1 MSGDEKLTPYPE
13 VPAKPDLPKLKRRF
27 FKTGAN
33 RNFERTVALRPE
45 ESEYVFYDGPPFAN
59 GLPHHGH
66 LLTGYVKD
74 VFPDIKQC
82 VAIESSEDLV
92 GIVMVYR
99 PRWKAKSN
107 YKCLGERLS
116 RNSG

>member
-13 VPAKPDLPKLKRRF
+13 VPAKPDLPKIEKKILQDWSKS
-27 FKTGAN
+27 KT
-33 RNFERTVALRPE
+33 FERTVALRPE

-74 VFPDIKQC
+74 PGIKQC

-107 YKCLGERLS
+107 YKFLDERLS